1 MIAHMK
7 QGFLSTAEAAKM
19 LGVSRIAIFKKIQS
33 QDIKAKKFGRNYA
46 IAEAEITKLLDKTL
60 DEKRKNEVRTAVRR
74 VVKDYGETLR
84 LLGAE

>member
-1 MIAHMK
+1 
-7 QGFLSTAEAAKM
+7 M

-33 QDIKAKKFGRNYA
+33 GAIKAKKMGRNYA
-46 IAEAEITKLLDKTL
+46 IAEAEVTKLLDKTL
-60 DEKRKNEVRTAVRR
+60 NEKKKKEVRAVVHR